1 MRISNGILIATVMM
15 SSACGSTPYREDFAC
30 SLKDGYGKCIDVQG
44 AYREAVSG
52 VDSGAPRLSH
62 KGKPVEPP
70 QKAAST
76 ARASANGVAACDVNL
91 GSSSSAGLD
100 HYGAYRSAL
109 YQQLRSM
116 LRAPATPMVRA
127 PQTVRTL
134 ILSYEKRDDSSRLYM
149 PRYVF
154 SIHQGPSFVLGQYL
168 DRSADLLPSSVV
180 NVSQDDLT
188 KDRH

>member
-1 MRISNGILIATVMM
+1 MRFSNDMLLAIVMM
-15 SSACGSTPYREDFAC
+15 TSACGSTPYREDFAC
-30 SLKDGYGKCIDVQG
+30 SLKDDYGKCIDLQG
-44 AYREAVSG
+44 AYREAVNG
-52 VDSGAPRLSH
+52 VDSGAARLSQ
-62 KGKPVEPP
+62 KGKPVEPL
-70 QKAAST
+70 QGTASTSANDAAASDANWT
-76 ARASANGVAACDVNL
+76 SNTSAD
-91 GSSSSAGLD
+91 LD

-116 LRAPATPMVRA
+116 LRAPTTPMIRA
-127 PQTVRTL
+127 PRTVRTL

-168 DRSADLLPSSVV
+168 DRNADLLPSSVV

>member
-1 MRISNGILIATVMM
+1 MRISNGILIAIVMM
-15 SSACGSTPYREDFAC
+15 SSACGTTPYREDFAC
-30 SLKDGYGKCIDVQG
+30 SLKDDYGTCIDVQG
-44 AYREAVSG
+44 AYREAVNG
-52 VDSGAPRLSH
+52 VDSGAARLSQ
-62 KGKPVEPP
+62 KGKPVEPL
-70 QKAAST
+70 QRTAST
-76 ARASANGVAACDVNL
+76 SANGVATNDANWT
-91 GSSSSAGLD
+91 GNISADLD

-154 SIHQGPSFVLGQYL
+154 SISEGPSFVLGQYL
-168 DRSADLLPSSVV
+168 DRSADLLPGSVV
-180 NVSQDDLT
+180 NVTQDDLT

>member
-1 MRISNGILIATVMM
+1 MRFSNGILLAIVMM
-15 SSACGSTPYREDFAC
+15 TSACGSTPYREDFAC
-30 SLKDGYGKCIDVQG
+30 SLKDDYGKCIDVQG
-44 AYREAVSG
+44 AYREAVNG
-52 VDSGAPRLSH
+52 IDSGAPRLSQ
-62 KGKPVEPP
+62 KRRPVEPL
-70 QKAAST
+70 QRTANT
-76 ARASANGVAACDVNL
+76 ARASANGVAASDVNWT
-91 GSSSSAGLD
+91 GRGADLD

-116 LRAPATPMVRA
+116 LRAPTTPMIRA

-154 SIHQGPSFVLGQYL
+154 SISEGPSFVLGQYL

-180 NVSQDDLT
+180 NVSQDDLS